1 MPNKYEREIE
11 EILRNLDQSAPKPR
25 LSQRL
30 RRKSDVRARG
40 QRGPKPALPSFNFG
54 LSEWCLIIAWVAAL
68 IAGGWAYAHRSFFDP
83 TGADLITGS
92 IALVSLICLFMVV
105 ILAFS
110 PQSRSPSQQAR
121 YGNVTPMRRNPLSS
135 LSTRWNL
142 FLLKLRY
149 RRRKDQ

>member
-30 RRKSDVRARG
+30 RRKTTGRPRG
-40 QRGPKPALPSFNFG
+40 QQRSLPAFNFG

-68 IAGGWAYAHRSFFDP
+68 IAGGWAFAQH
-83 TGADLITGS
+83 GAEGDLFTGS
-92 IALVSLICLFMVV
+92 IALISLGCLALVV
-105 ILAFS
+105 ILAFM
-110 PQSRSPSQQAR
+110 PQSRYPGHTRA
-121 YGNVTPMRRNPLSS
+121 GNVTAIRRNPLGS

-142 FLLKLRY
+142 FLLKRRY
-149 RRRKDQ
+149 QRKKDQ

>member
-30 RRKSDVRARG
+30 RRKTNERPRG
-40 QRGPKPALPSFNFG
+40 QKRSLPAFNFG
-54 LSEWCLIIAWVAAL
+54 LSEWCLVIAWVAAL
-68 IAGGWAYAHRSFFDP
+68 IAGGWTFAQNH
-83 TGADLITGS
+83 GGGNGDLFTGS
-92 IALVSLICLFMVV
+92 VALISLGCLMIVV

-110 PQSRSPSQQAR
+110 PQSRLSGHTRA
-121 YGNVTPMRRNPLSS
+121 GNVTAIRRNPLSS

-142 FLLKLRY
+142 FLLKRRY
-149 RRRKDQ
+149 KRRKDQ

>member
-1 MPNKYEREIE
+1 MPNKYELEIE

-40 QRGPKPALPSFNFG
+40 QRGPKPALPAFNFG

-68 IAGGWAYAHRSFFDP
+68 IAGGWAFAQHSLDGNGDLF
-83 TGADLITGS
+83 TGG
-92 IALVSLICLFMVV
+92 IALISLGCLVMVV
-105 ILAFS
+105 ILAFM
-110 PQSRSPSQQAR
+110 PQSRYPGHTRA
-121 YGNVTPMRRNPLSS
+121 GNVTTMRRNPLSS

-142 FLLKLRY
+142 FLLKRRY
-149 RRRKDQ
+149 QRRKDE

>member
-30 RRKSDVRARG
+30 RRKTNERPRG
-40 QRGPKPALPSFNFG
+40 QRRSLPAFNFG

-68 IAGGWAYAHRSFFDP
+68 IAGGWAFAQHDINGDLF
-83 TGADLITGS
+83 TGC
-92 IALVSLICLFMVV
+92 IALISLACLVIVV
-105 ILAFS
+105 ILAFM
-110 PQSRSPSQQAR
+110 PQSRLSGHTR
-121 YGNVTPMRRNPLSS
+121 VGNVTAIRRNPLSS

-142 FLLKLRY
+142 FLLKRRY
-149 RRRKDQ
+149 KRRKDQ

>member
-30 RRKSDVRARG
+30 RRKTAGRPRVR
-40 QRGPKPALPSFNFG
+40 QRSLPAFNFA

-68 IAGGWAYAHRSFFDP
+68 IGGGWAYAQHS
-83 TGADLITGS
+83 GAGDLFTGS
-92 IALVSLICLFMVV
+92 LALLGLGCLALVVV
-105 ILAFS
+105 LAFA
-110 PQSRSPSQQAR
+110 PQSRYPGQAR
-121 YGNVTPMRRNPLSS
+121 AGNVTPLRRNPLSS

-142 FLLKLRY
+142 FRLKRRY
-149 RRRKDQ
+149 QRRKDE